1 MDNLCKKNIIVMD
14 WCCMCKKSRE
24 SINHLLLHCEVAIE
38 VWNMVFRL
46 FGGMWVMQGRLKDC
60 LGSWQGQKGNSIVI
74 QIWRMTPLCVM
85 WCLWRERNARNF
97 EDCENEIIELK
108 KKVLQ
113 TLFSWRVLWHSSQVS
128 TFAEF
133 LDLCALFSN

>member
-38 VWNMVFRL
+38 VWNMVFWL

-97 EDCENEIIELK
+97 EDCEHEIMELK
-108 KKVLQ
+108 KRVLQ

-133 LDLCALFSN
+133 LDLCASFSN